1 MNQTPS
7 LETLLVE
14 SVSLH
19 GHQCPGQ
26 VLGVR
31 MAMLGCALVGIE
43 EPRSCRDLI
52 VYVEIDRCVSD
63 AIQTVT
69 GCKLGR
75 RTLKYVDLGKVAAT
89 FLNLETR
96 VAFRIAAKDTSR
108 EAVWN
113 YVDSCTN
120 KKTAQFEGYQVMPD
134 RELYDIIHVSVDVAP
149 KDMPGPPVARVKC
162 QACGE
167 GVNDRRE
174 VTSQGRVLCATCADG
189 AYYVVLDKVDANT
202 LVYDQ

>member
-1 MNQTPS
+1 
-7 LETLLVE
+7 
-14 SVSLH
+14 
-19 GHQCPGQ
+19 
-26 VLGVR
+26 

>member
-1 MNQTPS
+1 
-7 LETLLVE
+7 
-14 SVSLH
+14 
-19 GHQCPGQ
+19 
-26 VLGVR
+26 
-31 MAMLGCALVGIE
+31 MLGCALVGIE

-96 VAFRIAAKDTSR
+96 VAFRIVAKDTSR
-108 EAVWN
+108 EAIWH
-113 YVDSCTN
+113 YVGSSTN

-134 RELYDIIHVSVDVAP
+134 RELYDITRVSVEVAP
-149 KDMPGPPVARVKC
+149 QDMPGPPVARVKC

-174 VTSQGRVLCATCADG
+174 VTRQGRVLCATCADG

>member
-1 MNQTPS
+1 
-7 LETLLVE
+7 
-14 SVSLH
+14 
-19 GHQCPGQ
+19 
-26 VLGVR
+26 
-31 MAMLGCALVGIE
+31 MLGCALVGIE

-113 YVDSCTN
+113 YVDPCTN
-120 KKTAQFEGYQVMPD
+120 KKTAQFEGYQAMPD
-134 RELYDIIHVSVDVAP
+134 SELFDITHVCVDVSP
-149 KDMPGPPVARVKC
+149 QDMPGPPVARVKC